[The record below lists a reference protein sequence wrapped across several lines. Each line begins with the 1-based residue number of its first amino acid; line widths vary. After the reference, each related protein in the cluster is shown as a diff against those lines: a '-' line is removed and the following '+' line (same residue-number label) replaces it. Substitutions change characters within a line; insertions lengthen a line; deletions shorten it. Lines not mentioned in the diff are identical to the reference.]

1 MQLENGCKKGAGI
14 MSKLEKA
21 KQRILLKPK
30 DYTYT
35 EAKYLLSQMGFE
47 EYNKGKTSGSRVK
60 FYRLLDKKV
69 ILLHKPH
76 PGDIMNIG
84 AVKQLVEYLMQIGEL

>member
-1 MQLENGCKKGAGI
+1 
-14 MSKLEKA
+14 MSKYEKA
-21 KQRILLKPK
+21 RQRILLKPK

-35 EAKYLLSQMGFE
+35 EAKYLLSQIGFE

-60 FYRLLDKKV
+60 FYRKSDKKV

-76 PGDIMNIG
+76 PGDIMKIG
-84 AVKQLVEYLMQIGEL
+84 AVKQLVDYLVQIGEL

>member
-1 MQLENGCKKGAGI
+1 
-14 MSKLEKA
+14 MSKYEKA

-35 EAKYLLSQMGFE
+35 EAKYLLSQMEFE
-47 EYNKGKTSGSRVK
+47 EYNKGRTSGSRVK
-60 FYRLLDKKV
+60 FYRKSDNRV

-76 PGDIMNIG
+76 PGDIMKPG
-84 AVKQLVEYLMQIGEL
+84 AIKQLVDYLVQIGELK